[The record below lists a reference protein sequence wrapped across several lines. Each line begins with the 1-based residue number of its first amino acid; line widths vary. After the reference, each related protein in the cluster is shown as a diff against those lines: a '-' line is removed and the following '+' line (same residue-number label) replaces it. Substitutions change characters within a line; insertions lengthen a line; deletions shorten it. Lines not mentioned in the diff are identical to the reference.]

1 MNMKFLKN
9 LLISLVILGIVLV
22 PSSKVFAATNQEQ
35 IDAVIAQLQTLLVQ
49 LIAELEEQVKI
60 LTASLPNSSSTLA
73 IVSSTQAIVSS
84 TQPVISTLPPVVTT
98 IVSSTPP
105 VTTAPTSNQTSTM
118 PINNDPFAILKV
130 LPYTSSQDGYG
141 HFTSPIDPSLLTR
154 DNLVAFFNATNF
166 LVWKNRGTGEV
177 VPIHMSIDPNDM
189 YSLYQGTRP
198 LDTYWDLLYNP
209 IYNKTNPRFN
219 VSLNDPSPT
228 ARKIAQHLQD
238 WLTEYPS
245 AFTDPH

>member
-1 MNMKFLKN
+1 MKFLKN
-9 LLISLVILGIVLV
+9 VLISLIVLGIVLV
-22 PSSKVFAATNQEQ
+22 PSSKVFATTNQEQ

-84 TQPVISTLPPVVTT
+84 TQPVVSTLSPVVTT

-118 PINNDPFAILKV
+118 PTNNNDPFAILKV
-130 LPYTSSQDGYG
+130 LPYTSSPDGYG

-154 DNLVAFFNATNF
+154 DNLVAFFNVTNY

-177 VPIHMSIDPNDM
+177 VPIHMSIDPNAQ
-189 YSLYQGTRP
+189 YSQYQGIRP
-198 LDTYWDLLYNP
+198 LNTYWDLLYNP
-209 IYNKTNPRFN
+209 IYNKTNIMFH
-219 VSLNDPSPT
+219 LNPDDSNLT